1 MVLTSPFNVER
12 VLAAPPAVFQSSR
25 AGSFILAPLLNRGF
39 SVHRVSEASVGQVC
53 WCDRLA
59 MVPDPCPI
67 LTIKMEGECKPWC
80 PQPLHSVTAPPV
92 PSCPIKILDLAPLHG
107 DGSFMPQGI

>member
-25 AGSFILAPLLNRGF
+25 AGPFILAPLLNRGF
-39 SVHRVSEASVGQVC
+39 SVHRVSEASVGQEHGVC

-67 LTIKMEGECKPWC
+67 LTIKMEGECKPWYL
-80 PQPLHSVTAPPV
+80 QPLHLFPHV
-92 PSCPIKILDLAPLHG
+92 PSR
-107 DGSFMPQGI
+107 F